1 MQHLSVGGSGH
12 NWLLVGVVLVLLTS
26 SVTAA
31 EGPQENI
38 DDEVRPGAVAIEPP
52 TVRSIGLE
60 WEIGGDLNRNASVE
74 VYYRQAGSTDWREGL
89 PLFRLH
95 NETVPAENA
104 TDPDNANRPPEES
117 AFYYVTPNMF
127 TGSIFD
133 LQPDTSYEVRMRM
146 LDPDGVRGQA
156 EQSVEVR
163 TRPIPRRY
171 GGGDVYHV
179 YPVGWEGLRDE
190 PSFEGL
196 LRAYNY
202 GAEHADWNHAYEPRV
217 RPGDTVMVHAGEYK
231 ADRFE
236 YGNYTRNGP
245 GVGGPGYG
253 VPFDGTYLLTGQ
265 GTAERPITIMASGD
279 GEVWFDGDG
288 NHMLFNVQVA
298 DYHIFDGINIRNT
311 NIAYDAG
318 IKRIAGARGLT
329 IVNSRI
335 EEVGVAVQT
344 DFEGSRDFY
353 IADNTI
359 VGRVSADNLVGWTGA
374 GVWVDRPDWPAD
386 LSSFQGIR
394 LYGPG
399 HVVEYNTVERFHDGI
414 ALATFGRPGTLPDLQ
429 PDPAFIDRLDF
440 DPRYVTGPNS
450 VDIMNNDIRNI
461 SDICIE
467 PDGGARNIRILRNRC
482 VNVAST
488 AMRSQPA
495 FGGPHYYIR
504 NLVYHAPRGTTLGAS
519 SGSSGQVM
527 YNNTVFGGIGA
538 TGSNHHFLNNLVVTA
553 MPGSRMMDMSTFT
566 SYSSSDYNG
575 FVPGANGSTLF
586 RWRSP
591 NGVPQEY
598 DLSRLSVREYDSLVD
613 YQMGT
618 GQDVHSVLLTLDVF
632 VDVVLPDIDNPSALY
647 DGDDFD
653 FSLVSGS
660 SAIDAGLALPG
671 VTDRATG
678 NAPDLGALEVGIQ
691 VPHYGRRN

>member
-1 MQHLSVGGSGH
+1 MQHSYIAANGH
-12 NWLLVGVVLVLLTS
+12 NWLVVPLVLALLAF
-26 SVTAA
+26 AA
-31 EGPQENI
+31 NAGAGSQENTGNSVGSG
-38 DDEVRPGAVAIEPP
+38 DVGIEPP

-60 WEIGGDLNRNASVE
+60 WEISGDLNRDASVG
-74 VYYRQAGSTDWREGL
+74 VDYREAGTSNWSEGL
-89 PLFRLH
+89 PLFRLQ
-95 NETVPAENA
+95 NETVPAENVS
-104 TDPDNANRPPEES
+104 DSDNANRPPEES

-133 LQPDTSYEVRMRM
+133 LRPDTTYEVRLR
-146 LDPDGVRGQA
+146 LVDPDGVRGQA
-156 EQSVEVR
+156 ERTVEITTRAIPQRSV
-163 TRPIPRRY
+163 
-171 GGGDVYHV
+171 GGNVYHV
-179 YPVGWEGLRDE
+179 YPVGWEGPRDQ

-196 LRAYNY
+196 LRGYNY

-217 RPGDTVMVHAGEYK
+217 RPGDTVIVHAGEYK

-236 YGNYTRNGP
+236 YGNYTREGP

-253 VPFDGTYLLTGQ
+253 VPFDGTYLLTGK
-265 GTAERPITIMASGD
+265 GTPEKPITIMAAGD
-279 GEVWFDGDG
+279 GEVWFDGDN
-288 NHMLFNVQVA
+288 NHVLFNVQVA

-353 IADNTI
+353 IADNTM
-359 VGRVSADNLVGWTGA
+359 VGRVSANNLVGWTGRGA
-374 GVWVDRPDWPAD
+374 WVGLPDWPAD

-399 HVVEYNTVERFHDGI
+399 HVVEYNTIERFHDGI
-414 ALATFGRPGTLPDLQ
+414 ALATFGRPGTLPDLE
-429 PDPAFIDRLDF
+429 PDPEFIDDLGF

-450 VDIMNNDIRNI
+450 VDIMNNGISNI

-467 PDGGARNIRILRNRC
+467 PDGGARNIRVLRNRC
-482 VNVAST
+482 VNIAST

-504 NLVYHAPRGTTLGAS
+504 NIVYHAPRGTALGAS

-553 MPGSRMMDMSTFT
+553 TPGSRMMDMSTFT

-575 FVPGANGSTLF
+575 FIPGSDGSTAF

-591 NGVPQEY
+591 NDVRRQY
-598 DLSRLSVREYDSLVD
+598 DLSLLVMREYDSFAD
-613 YQMGT
+613 YQAGT
-618 GQDVHSVLLTLDVF
+618 GQDVNSVLLTLDVF
-632 VDVVLPDIDNPSALY
+632 ADVTLPDVDNPSALY
-647 DGDDFD
+647 DGDDID
-653 FSLVSGS
+653 FNLRSGGG
-660 SAIDAGLALPG
+660 AVDRGVALPG
-671 VTDRATG
+671 VTDRVTG
-678 NAPDLGALEVGIQ
+678 DAPDLGALELGIPR
-691 VPHYGRRN
+691 PHYGRRN